1 MGRSSR
7 WLTRGIFVPR
17 PFLELLEDR
26 TVPAHFYNFVDP
38 SPSVGNRFGTHIV
51 PLATGNVVVTAPYDD
66 SGATDAGAVYL
77 FSGSTGVLIS
87 TLKGSQPNDR
97 VGLGV
102 TALTNGNFVVSSPL
116 WDNGAATDAGAVTW
130 GSGTTGVK
138 GVVSAGN
145 SLIGSQTNDGVG
157 SYGVTALSDGH
168 FVVISPSW
176 ANGAATDAGAVTWGN
191 GNTGVTGVVSTA
203 NSLVGS
209 KTNDGVGSGGVTAL
223 SNGNFVVSSPSW
235 ANGAATDAGALTWG
249 SGATGVK
256 GAVSAANS
264 LVGSKTDDGVG
275 SNGSVTVLRKG
286 NYVVRSTYWDNGAIA
301 NVGAVTWV
309 VAPPG
314 SK

>member
-38 SPSVGNRFGTHIV
+38 SPSVGNGFGWAIV
-51 PLATGNVVVTAPYDD
+51 PLASGNVVVTAPYDD

-77 FSGSTGVLIS
+77 FSGPTGVLIS
-87 TLKGSQPNDR
+87 TLKGSQPDDR
-97 VGLGV
+97 VGSYGV
-102 TALTNGNFVVSSPL
+102 TVLTNGNFVVRSPL

-157 SYGVTALSDGH
+157 SDVSALTNGN
-168 FVVISPSW
+168 FVVNSPSW
-176 ANGAATDAGAVTWGN
+176 DKGASTDAGAVTWGN
-191 GNTGVTGVVSTA
+191 GTLGVMGVVSTA

-209 KTNDGVGSGGVTAL
+209 GTDDKVGSGYVTAL
-223 SNGNFVVSSPSW
+223 SNGNFVVSSPKW
-235 ANGAATDAGALTWG
+235 DNGAATNAGAVTWG
-249 SGATGVK
+249 NGTTGVK
-256 GAVSAANS
+256 GAVSTVNS
-264 LVGSKTDDGVG
+264 LVGS
-275 SNGSVTVLRKG
+275 
-286 NYVVRSTYWDNGAIA
+286 
-301 NVGAVTWV
+301 
-309 VAPPG
+309 
-314 SK
+314 